1 MTCMSLT
8 DALTGHAIRLSLTG
22 SFEVRFAG
30 DGPASF
36 DDYEDLAG
44 PDIGAILGKV
54 GWRYGG
60 AVTRVDAFPA
70 AGPAQLP
77 VASAWATP
85 IVMPTGER
93 GINISYGVGSSHRG
107 KGLAALLAYV
117 AVGECRAL
125 QTLRFRPEPTFVNV
139 QARSCNEHS
148 QDVARALRIEQDPAA
163 AFDVRLRDG
172 QALTFVGFRDDLE
185 TFLDRGLA
193 RTAERL
199 EGYEP
204 GLLTAAAASRD
215 RNNELGPRLHRRGHS
230 SPFDKSYGDSTVA
243 NGDPLHT
250 PR

>member
-85 IVMPTGER
+85 IVTPAGAR
-93 GINISYGVGSSHRG
+93 GINISYGVGCSHRG
-107 KGLAALLAYV
+107 NGLSALLSLV
-117 AVGECRAL
+117 AVGECRAV
-125 QTLRFRPEPTFVNV
+125 QSLRFRPAPTFVNV
-139 QARSCNEHS
+139 QARSTNVHS
-148 QDVARALRIEQDPAA
+148 QGVARALGIEPDPAA
-163 AFDVRLRDG
+163 AFAVRLSSGRS
-172 QALTFVGFRDDLE
+172 LTFVGFREHLD
-185 TFLDRGLA
+185 TFLSRGLA
-193 RTAERL
+193 QAAERL
-199 EGYEP
+199 LGYAP
-204 GLLTAAAASRD
+204 GMLAAGAASSERHEEF
-215 RNNELGPRLHRRGHS
+215 RSGPQRRRRRS
-230 SPFDKSYGDSTVA
+230 RFEPS
-243 NGDPLHT
+243 NGDGAPAPCDT
-250 PR
+250 PHAPK

>member
-1 MTCMSLT
+1 MSLT

-85 IVMPTGER
+85 IVTPAGAR
-93 GINISYGVGSSHRG
+93 GINISYGVGCSHRG
-107 KGLAALLAYV
+107 NGLSALLSLV
-117 AVGECRAL
+117 AVGECRAV
-125 QTLRFRPEPTFVNV
+125 QSLRFRPAPTRQRAGTLHQRALAGRRPGIGNRTGPGGSFRGADLQRKKSELRWVSRACGHLPEP
-139 QARSCNEHS
+139 R
-148 QDVARALRIEQDPAA
+148 ARAGNGAPLGLCA
-163 AFDVRLRDG
+163 RLAG
-172 QALTFVGFRDDLE
+172 CCC
-185 TFLDRGLA
+185 
-193 RTAERL
+193 RL
-199 EGYEP
+199 KRA
-204 GLLTAAAASRD
+204 T
-215 RNNELGPRLHRRGHS
+215 
-230 SPFDKSYGDSTVA
+230 
-243 NGDPLHT
+243 
-250 PR
+250 